1 MALAHRAKFV
11 EVDPCKTL
19 SFLQKIQ
26 ALASKIYAIRT
37 ACVSCQFVYII
48 YNCNS
53 QSLFRLF
60 SGDVFFPATWK
71 FHQCQRC
78 KARVSL
84 KKLTKFLAVTLYLG
98 IVVCVGHHCS
108 ELTDPICC
116 CTRLSNALVNCA
128 PCQARSLI
136 AKCYTQ
142 NIALKL
148 ILFHVPLKHFSKVL
162 HW

>member
-1 MALAHRAKFV
+1 MALARQAKFV

-37 ACVSCQFVYII
+37 ACVSCQFVYLI

-53 QSLFRLF
+53 QSLFCFF
-60 SGDVFFPATWK
+60 SGDVFFPATCK

-84 KKLTKFLAVTLYLG
+84 KKLTKFFAVTLYLG
-98 IVVCVGHHCS
+98 IVVCVGHALQWTDWS
-108 ELTDPICC
+108 YLLLYPPMRWLT
-116 CTRLSNALVNCA
+116 
-128 PCQARSLI
+128 
-136 AKCYTQ
+136 
-142 NIALKL
+142 
-148 ILFHVPLKHFSKVL
+148 VL
-162 HW
+162 HFKFVLSLLNVTPKISPCS

>member
-1 MALAHRAKFV
+1 MFLCFFSPIPLPFELGRKMALAREAKFA

-53 QSLFRLF
+53 QSLFRFF
-60 SGDVFFPATWK
+60 SGDVFFPATCK

-84 KKLTKFLAVTLYLG
+84 EKLNKILCSYTLSGYCRLCRTR
-98 IVVCVGHHCS
+98 IVV
-108 ELTDPICC
+108 
-116 CTRLSNALVNCA
+116 N
-128 PCQARSLI
+128 
-136 AKCYTQ
+136 
-142 NIALKL
+142 
-148 ILFHVPLKHFSKVL
+148 
-162 HW
+162 

>member
-1 MALAHRAKFV
+1 MSRNLTVFFCFFSPIRLPFELGRKMALARRAKFV

-71 FHQCQRC
+71 FHHCQRC
-78 KARVSL
+78 KTRVSL
-84 KKLTKFLAVTLYLG
+84 KKLKKFLAVTLYLG
-98 IVVCVGHHCS
+98 IVVCVGHALQWTDWSYLLLYPPIKCAGKLCSMSSSFSHC
-108 ELTDPICC
+108 
-116 CTRLSNALVNCA
+116 
-128 PCQARSLI
+128 
-136 AKCYTQ
+136 
-142 NIALKL
+142 
-148 ILFHVPLKHFSKVL
+148 
-162 HW
+162 